1 MKCNKCGTEVN
12 PQDEFCYNCG
22 AQITRKK
29 ENKKD
34 KQKNEPEVQEYKLK
48 DKEIEKLS
56 QSFASRDE
64 KYIASLGNGY
74 IMNYLTNG
82 SMSKGFAF
90 ITDKRVYFKG
100 SCLSGT
106 GKKLVKTNEER
117 TVDVK
122 NITGSGFTYHRYW
135 GILIAL
141 FLSILASLAGAI
153 GGIFLTHYVSF
164 RQYRHNF
171 SNYVSTYYSGS
182 YNATGVITS
191 DTETERWEEL
201 LDIVD
206 ELTWEKSDSNS
217 NGIYNWEASYNGETI
232 CEIYWVDFVGRYY
245 IGINNNHD
253 NLCYDNGY
261 SLDTIDSI
269 VKLTEELIPRKLE
282 SWHNYKAEETRI
294 HNVTFLKDLLSC
306 GLGISLVIVCCIG
319 IKNYLLKRKTLFRIE
334 YAGGCIAFDVSFYA
348 KAEID
353 DFQKQLRRVK
363 DFAEETSTIKTVAV
377 ETPTQAPVQ
386 TSTQN
391 SVPDDLRKY
400 ADLLKDG
407 LISQEEYDAM
417 KKKILGL

>member
-1 MKCNKCGTEVN
+1 MRSTN
-12 PQDEFCYNCG
+12 Y
-22 AQITRKK
+22 KK
-29 ENKKD
+29 NEKD
-34 KQKNEPEVQEYKLK
+34 KQKNKPEVQEYKLK

-106 GKKLVKTNEER
+106 GKNLVKTNEER

-269 VKLTEELIPRKLE
+269 VESTKVLIPRKLE
-282 SWHNYKAEETRI
+282 RWHNYKMEETRRRI
-294 HNVTFLKDLLSC
+294 ITFLIELLSG
-306 GLGISLVIVCCIG
+306 GLGISLVIACCIR

-377 ETPTQAPVQ
+377 ETPTQTPVQ

>member
-22 AQITRKK
+22 AQIMRKK
-29 ENKKD
+29 KNKKD
-34 KQKNEPEVQEYKLK
+34 NRKNKPEVQEYKLK

-106 GKKLVKTNEER
+106 GKNLVKTNEER

-122 NITGSGFTYHRYW
+122 NITGSGFIYRRYL

-141 FLSILASLAGAI
+141 FISLLASLAGAVWGVWI
-153 GGIFLTHYVSF
+153 SFL
-164 RQYRHNF
+164 
-171 SNYVSTYYSGS
+171 SGS
-182 YNATGVITS
+182 MNMSTPDPSGSSAGS
-191 DTETERWEEL
+191 
-201 LDIVD
+201 
-206 ELTWEKSDSNS
+206 
-217 NGIYNWEASYNGETI
+217 
-232 CEIYWVDFVGRYY
+232 
-245 IGINNNHD
+245 
-253 NLCYDNGY
+253 
-261 SLDTIDSI
+261 SL
-269 VKLTEELIPRKLE
+269 
-282 SWHNYKAEETRI
+282 N
-294 HNVTFLKDLLSC
+294 TFC
-306 GLGISLVIVCCIG
+306 VPIAILGISLVIACCIG
-319 IKNYLLKRKTLFRIE
+319 IKKYLLKRKTLFRIE

-377 ETPTQAPVQ
+377 ETPTQAPAQ
-386 TSTQN
+386 TATQN

-400 ADLLKDG
+400 ADLLKEG